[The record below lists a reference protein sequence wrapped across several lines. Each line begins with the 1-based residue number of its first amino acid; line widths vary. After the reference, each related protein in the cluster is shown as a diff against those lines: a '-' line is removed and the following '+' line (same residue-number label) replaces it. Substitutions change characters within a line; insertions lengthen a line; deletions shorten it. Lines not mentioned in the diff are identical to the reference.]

1 MNKSNYE
8 CPFQCVGNFRTKE
21 DIMAHIEQEHME
33 KGKTGGK
40 KSLSKSSTKEVVVNE
55 GKKRKEILDRG
66 MVKYFC

>member
-1 MNKSNYE
+1 
-8 CPFQCVGNFRTKE
+8 
-21 DIMAHIEQEHME
+21 MAHIEQEHME